1 MELRARK
8 AWAAALLA
16 VVVMALAPGRA
27 IGDELDPGELKA
39 IIEGR
44 TTAPVFEPGE
54 LKARMESF
62 SVGRIGSL
70 DALDPG
76 EFKAIAEA
84 PARFDVLEPGELKA
98 LTEAR
103 AWPPSTRA
111 GTGPSGSSRMDWVAA
126 GVVSLVLLFT
136 AGVGLLFSR
145 RHDRI
150 APA

>member
-1 MELRARK
+1 MELRTRK

-27 IGDELDPGELKA
+27 VGDELDPGELKA
-39 IIEGR
+39 IMEGR
-44 TTAPVFEPGE
+44 TTVRVFEPGE

-70 DALDPG
+70 DSLDPG

-103 AWPPSTRA
+103 TWPPSTRA
-111 GTGPSGSSRMDWVAA
+111 GTGPSGFSSMDWVAA
-126 GVVSLVLLFT
+126 GVSLVLLFT
-136 AGVGLLFSR
+136 AGVGVLFSR